1 MRESHRIVRPR
12 REAQTED
19 RPVRRS
25 KLGPN
30 DIKVSFVVRRKSD
43 GTVEVDGRSVRFKPL
58 VTFVTAEK
66 CVYAIEHWSK
76 VVARGMRLDTKIA
89 PKVTEAVENAG
100 VKLVET
106 AAGMLFER
114 FFGNGRGAQ

>member
-1 MRESHRIVRPR
+1 MMRDTRP
-12 REAQTED
+12 AKTET
-19 RPVRRS
+19 RPIKRS
-25 KLGPN
+25 KIGPY
-30 DIKVSFVVRRKSD
+30 DIKMSLILRRKAD
-43 GTVEVDGRSVRFKPL
+43 GTIEVDGRSVRFKPM
-58 VTFVTAEK
+58 VNFAMAEK

-106 AAGMLFER
+106 AAGMLYER
-114 FFGNGRGAQ
+114 FFGAGRASQ